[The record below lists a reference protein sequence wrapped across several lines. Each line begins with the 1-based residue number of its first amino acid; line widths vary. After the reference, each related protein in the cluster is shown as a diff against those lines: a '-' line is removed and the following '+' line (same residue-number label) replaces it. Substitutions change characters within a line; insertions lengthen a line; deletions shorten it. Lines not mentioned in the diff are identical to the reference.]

1 MFGIDDPAITAS
13 VRAYV
18 KLLRA
23 TRAVVA
29 RTTPLLTHFGLTHTQ
44 LGVLEAILHLGPLTQ
59 RDLTRKLLTSPGNL
73 TDVIDKL
80 AQRAL
85 VVRAPC
91 PEDRRRVRV
100 ALTEAG
106 RALIEAVFPRHA
118 QDIHRAMDG
127 LTEADQVALGRLLR
141 HLGQDPAIT
150 DAPIDSTDRA
160 PK

>member
-29 RTTPLLTHFGLTHTQ
+29 RTTPLLTGFGLTHTQ

-59 RDLTRKLLTSPGNL
+59 RDLTRKLLTSSGNL

-80 AQRAL
+80 AQRGL

-100 ALTEAG
+100 ALTAPG
-106 RALIEAVFPRHA
+106 RALIETVFPLHA
-118 QDIHRAMDG
+118 RDIHRAMNG
-127 LTEADQVALGRLLR
+127 LTEADQRALGRLLR
-141 HLGQDPAIT
+141 HLGHDPEVT
-150 DAPIDSTDRA
+150 DAPIDTGCPA

>member
-1 MFGIDDPAITAS
+1 MFGVADPAVTAS

-29 RTTPLLTHFGLTHTQ
+29 RTGPLLAEFGLTHTQ

-80 AQRAL
+80 AQREL
-85 VVRAPC
+85 VTRAPC

-106 RALIEAVFPRHA
+106 RILIETVFPLHA
-118 QDIHRAMDG
+118 ADIHRAMEG
-127 LTEADQVALGRLLR
+127 LSQAEQTMLSRLLR
-141 HLGQDPAIT
+141 HLGQDPAALDT
-150 DAPIDSTDRA
+150 DAQDRGLG
-160 PK
+160 